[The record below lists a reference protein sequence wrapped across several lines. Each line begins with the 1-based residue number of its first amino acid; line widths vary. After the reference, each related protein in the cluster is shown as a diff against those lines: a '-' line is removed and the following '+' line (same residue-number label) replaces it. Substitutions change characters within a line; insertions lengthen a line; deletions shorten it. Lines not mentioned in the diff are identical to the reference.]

1 MTDQPTEPTN
11 RWVDCPAP
19 IPVLKVFLLLATC
32 WTPLLSANEL
42 ILTNRLH
49 HVRNDEAQEWSSF
62 PEQAEASSLEL
73 SFTLPGT
80 PVASTLRLRQQDVKQ
95 TWKVFVN
102 GTMISKLQQDEN
114 DMVRYLAVPASVLQA
129 GKNQLTVSTDST
141 RGPDDIRV
149 GEISLFDQPRAVVLS
164 EAEVTIRVVDSDGR
178 EIPCRLTILNQ
189 SGALSAV
196 GAQSSTTLAV
206 RPGVVYTANG
216 LARLG
221 LQAGTYRVI
230 AGRGFEWGI
239 DSAKLT
245 VRKGSQEE
253 LRLRIHR
260 EVPTTGLVSCDT
272 HVHTLTYS
280 GHGDATIE
288 ERIITTAGEG
298 IELPIATDH
307 NVHIDYRP
315 VLRRLKLEE
324 YFTPVI
330 GNEVTTS
337 VGHFNI
343 FPIATNAPLPNHRL
357 TTWPEIIA
365 SIRQTPN
372 VQAIILNH
380 GRDLH
385 SNVRPLGPTNHLAV
399 TGQNLNGWGFGPN
412 AMELIN
418 SGATQTDIMQL
429 VHDWFGLLNR
439 GYRVTPVGCSDSH
452 DVGRHFI
459 GQGRT
464 YIRCPDSDPG
474 KIPVDQAVSSFV
486 AGRVIVSY
494 GLLTT
499 IRINEQYSMG
509 DLVPAGK
516 PVQLEVTVLGPSW
529 TRASVV
535 ELYANGKR
543 IKHAT
548 ISPGKKAG
556 IKWKGNWQLAPF
568 KHDVHLVAV
577 ARGPGIES
585 LHWPTA
591 KAYQP
596 TSPDWTASVF
606 SCTGATWLDVDGDGK
621 PTSAYQYAQQLVKQT
636 TGEIKP
642 LLRQLASYD
651 EAVAAQAAALLQA
664 KTPGILLQDEFQQAL
679 AEAADPVREGIQV
692 YLNQWRQSQQVLND
706 R

>member
-1 MTDQPTEPTN
+1 MMQRSISPG
-11 RWVDCPAP
+11 PAS
-19 IPVLKVFLLLATC
+19 LLRTWLLLATC

-42 ILTNRLH
+42 VLTSSLH
-49 HVRNDEAQEWSSF
+49 HLRNEQTREWSSF
-62 PEQAEASSLEL
+62 PQQAEANSLDL
-73 SFTLPGT
+73 SFRLPGKPT
-80 PVASTLRLRQQDVKQ
+80 DSTLRLRQQDVKQ
-95 TWKVFVN
+95 IWKVAIN
-102 GTMISKLQQDEN
+102 GKMIDKLQQDEN
-114 DMVRYLAVPASVLQA
+114 DMVRYFAVPAKVLQQ
-129 GKNQLTVSTDST
+129 GNNQLTISTSSK
-141 RGPDDIRV
+141 RGADDIRV
-149 GEISLFDQPRAVVLS
+149 GEISLFDQPRAMVLS
-164 EAEVTIRVVDSDGR
+164 EGEVTIRVIDTDGTKV
-178 EIPCRLTILNQ
+178 PCRLTILNQ

-221 LQAGTYRVI
+221 LQAGSYQII

-239 DSAKLT
+239 DSANLT
-245 VRKGSQEE
+245 IRKGSHEK
-253 LRLRIHR
+253 LTLTIHR
-260 EVPTTGLVSCDT
+260 EVPTEGLASCDT
-272 HVHTLTYS
+272 HVHTFTYS
-280 GHGDATIE
+280 RHGDATLE

-307 NVHIDYRP
+307 NLQIDYRP
-315 VLRRLKLEE
+315 ALQRLQMEK
-324 YFTPVI
+324 YFTPII

-343 FPIATNAPLPNHRL
+343 FPVPAEAPLPDHRL

-365 SIRQTPN
+365 SIRKVPK

-385 SNVRPLGPTNHLAV
+385 SNVRPLGPANHIAV
-399 TGQNLNGWGFGPN
+399 TGENLHGWGFGAN
-412 AMELIN
+412 AMEVIN

-464 YIRCPDSDPG
+464 YIRCADSDPG
-474 KIPVDQAVSSFV
+474 KIPVAEAVSSFL
-486 AGRVIVSY
+486 AGRVVVSY

-499 IRINEQYSMG
+499 IRINKRYSMG
-509 DLVPAGK
+509 ELVPAGK
-516 PVQLEVTVLGPSW
+516 PVQVEVTVLGPSW

-535 ELYANGKR
+535 ELYANGQR
-543 IKHAT
+543 IKNAVIT
-548 ISPGKKAG
+548 ANKQAG

-636 TGEIKP
+636 KGEIKP
-642 LLRQLASYD
+642 LLTQLANFD
-651 EAVAAQAAALLQA
+651 AAVAAQAASLLQA
-664 KTPGILLQDEFQQAL
+664 KTPGILLQDDFQQAL
-679 AEAADPVREGIQV
+679 TQASEPVRQGMQA
-692 YLNQWRQSQQVLND
+692 YLDQWRQSQQVLTE